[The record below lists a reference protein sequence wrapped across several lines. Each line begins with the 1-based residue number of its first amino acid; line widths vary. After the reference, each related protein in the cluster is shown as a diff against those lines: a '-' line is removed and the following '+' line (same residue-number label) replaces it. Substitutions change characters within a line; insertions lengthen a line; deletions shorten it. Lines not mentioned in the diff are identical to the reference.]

1 MVTLF
6 NIKDF
11 AIAIFIPIFKCCTTI
26 ALPIIS
32 RKDQKLIRN
41 VYFL

>member
-1 MVTLF
+1 MITLF

-11 AIAIFIPIFKCCTTI
+11 AIAIFYLYFKCCTTI
-26 ALPIIS
+26 VLPIIS